1 MMPVG
6 GAPPPTRSGTPSPVP
21 VGELLFAKV
30 KTPVNLRAGRY
41 PLIDESGR
49 LWVERNLPA
58 ELKASV
64 FDVFDRAGNLV
75 DRIELPAGSRL
86 VGFDPHWIYTAR
98 VDADDLEH
106 LQRFP
111 LPR

>member
-1 MMPVG
+1 MAAG
-6 GAPPPTRSGTPSPVP
+6 D
-21 VGELLFAKV
+21 LLFAKA
-30 KTPVNLRAGRY
+30 KMPINLRDHRW
-41 PLIDESGR
+41 PLVDESGR
-49 LWVERNLPA
+49 LWVERSLPFDA
-58 ELKASV
+58 KPRV

-86 VGFDPHWIYTAR
+86 VGFDSHWIYAAR
-98 VDADDLEH
+98 LDADDFEH